1 MARHHQMKATLQL
14 ADDLFGR
21 GLESEAFDTLR
32 RLSIDGLGEL
42 LLRVPD
48 QFGHLKARLPEMPD
62 DEVQVSW
69 TGTAGR
75 ALLQQSC
82 AFVRSVE
89 AGFLKHVGRSLDNV
103 TILDYGCGWGR
114 HMRLM
119 YRFSSP
125 AKIYGVDASDRSI
138 ELCRQHRVLGNL
150 ALCEYVPQ
158 TLPFEGIYFDLVYA
172 FSVFTHLSEKTMYCA
187 LRAIRARIKEDGLLV
202 VTVRPV
208 EYWDRRKEAW
218 LPGKNATDLKAEH
231 LERGFA
237 FVPHNWEPI
246 DGDITYG
253 DSSISI
259 EYVQTEWKDWE
270 LVEHNSSSGDPFQT
284 ILFLLPR

>member
-125 AKIYGVDASDRSI
+125 AKIYGVDALDRSI

-158 TLPFEGIYFDLVYA
+158 TLPFGGIYFDLVYA
-172 FSVFTHLSEKTMYCA
+172 FSVFTHLSEKTMHCA
-187 LRAIRARIKEDGLLV
+187 LRGIRARIKEDGLLV

-208 EYWDRRKEAW
+208 EYWDRHKEAW
-218 LPGKNATDLKAEH
+218 PPGKNATDLKAEH
-231 LERGFA
+231 LQRDFA
-237 FVPHNWEPI
+237 FVPHNREPI

-253 DSSISI
+253 DTSISL
-259 EYVQTEWKDWE
+259 EYVQTPMEGLE
-270 LVEHNSSSGDPFQT
+270 SG
-284 ILFLLPR
+284 RV